1 MAVVVEVAVAVV
13 VKVVI
18 MLLLML
24 VKSVTC
30 AASVVG
36 TARCSSPVNARVTF
50 VPA

>member
-1 MAVVVEVAVAVV
+1 MAFVIEVAVAVV

-36 TARCSSPVNARVTF
+36 TARCSSPVYARVTF